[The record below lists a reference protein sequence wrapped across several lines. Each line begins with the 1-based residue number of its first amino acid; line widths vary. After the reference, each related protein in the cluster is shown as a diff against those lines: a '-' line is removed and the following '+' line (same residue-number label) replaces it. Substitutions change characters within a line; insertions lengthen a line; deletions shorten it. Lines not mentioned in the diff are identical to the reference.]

1 MSIAQLLFVALPYV
15 ALVALVVGGIYR
27 YRYRGFQVTSLSSQ
41 LLEGKTLFWGTQP
54 FHWGLLA
61 VFLGHLA
68 AFAIPQSVLSWNSS
82 PARMMTLELA
92 MFIFALGALFGLVVL
107 VVRRIRSAR
116 LRAVTSK
123 MDVFL
128 YALLLFQLT
137 TGLLVAYRYN
147 WGLGWF
153 SGVLTPYL
161 RSIFVLSPASD
172 TMTGMPML
180 VQIHVISAFVVFG
193 MIPFTRLIHFT
204 VFPLNYTWRSWQQVI
219 WNWNPKEIRESD
231 SQSPG
236 VRHVN
241 N

>member
-1 MSIAQLLFVALPYV
+1 MRIAHLMFVALPYV
-15 ALVALVVGGIYR
+15 AMVALVVGGIYR

-68 AFAIPQSVLSWNSS
+68 AFAIPQAVLSWYAS
-82 PARMMTLELA
+82 PVRMVALEIG
-92 MFIFALGALFGLVVL
+92 MFAFALGALFGLVVL

-123 MDVFL
+123 MDTFL

-137 TGLLVAYRYN
+137 TGVLVAYRYN

-153 SGVLTPYL
+153 SGVVTPYL
-161 RSIFVLSPASD
+161 RSIFLLSPAAG
-172 TMTGMPML
+172 TMTGMPTL

-204 VFPLNYTWRSWQQVI
+204 VFPLNYTWRRWQQVI

-231 SQSPG
+231 AQSPG
-236 VRHVN
+236 VRHIN